1 MVKYIKGKIWELRPV
16 PNRIFFATLENNQ
29 LILLHQFRKKS
40 KKTPEREIE
49 QAERE
54 LADWKKRKEG

>member
-1 MVKYIKGKIWELRPV
+1 M
-16 PNRIFFATLENNQ
+16 
-29 LILLHQFRKKS
+29 LLHQFRNKT

-54 LADWKKRKEG
+54 LADWEKRRKG